1 MIIDFIRGW
10 EKKSTEKFHVPF
22 PQFLSNLGSDVGA
35 PHSVFGAPQLC
46 GHCSVCV
53 CGPAWLCPHARACP
67 RPTAGLRAAPSLP
80 ASRHAHA
87 PPGPSATA
95 ASLSISVVLFHEI
108 ILWSSLAGWRT
119 LESFIFGTACCCL
132 LSTRYSRGWLFAAPW
147 TVAWPGSCVHGILR
161 ARILEWV
168 AVPRSRGSPDSGI
181 RPASPVVAGG
191 LLTPEP
197 PGKPLIHLSSDS
209 NADER
214 ACEIPGLNDGPSLVC
229 FYISP

>member
-46 GHCSVCV
+46 RRCSVCV

-132 LSTRYSRGWLFAAPW
+132 LSTRYKSWLTLCSPVDRSLARLLCPWDSPGKDRYWSGLLCPAPEDLP
-147 TVAWPGSCVHGILR
+147 TQGSDLR
-161 ARILEWV
+161 LLQWQAGSL
-168 AVPRSRGSPDSGI
+168 PLSHQGSP
-181 RPASPVVAGG
+181 
-191 LLTPEP
+191 
-197 PGKPLIHLSSDS
+197 
-209 NADER
+209 
-214 ACEIPGLNDGPSLVC
+214 
-229 FYISP
+229 